1 MQEVIIFL
9 ARFLILVP
17 LAVVAFFI
25 LGARDIKLFVRV
37 ILSVVVINLLSEV
50 TKFVIPMQ
58 RPYIGMDYNPGIW
71 APLSGGSFFSSHT
84 GTLFAVGAILWG
96 RNKPL
101 SFMSFAFGVVV
112 GMLRVIIKVHYPI
125 DIIAGAVF
133 GIVVGFIAN
142 HKI

>member
-1 MQEVIIFL
+1 MQEIIFL

-17 LAVVAFFI
+17 LAVVAFY
-25 LGARDIKLFVRV
+25 LLDKRDIKIFVRV
-37 ILSVVVINLLSEV
+37 ILSIVVINLLSEV
-50 TKFVIPMQ
+50 TKFIIPIQ
-58 RPYIGMDYNPGIW
+58 RPYVGMDYNPGIW
-71 APLSGGSFFSSHT
+71 TPISGGSFFSSHT
-84 GTLFAVGAILWG
+84 GTLFAVGTIIWS
-96 RNKPL
+96 RNKSL
-101 SFMSFAFGVVV
+101 SFMCFAFGVVV